1 MFECRFVCP
10 NWLRITETIKY
21 QINGI
26 DNTKDVAATVGI
38 RQSLTTPL
46 LIQRPR
52 DDPVKI

>member
-10 NWLRITETIKY
+10 NWLRITETITY

-38 RQSLTTPL
+38 RQSLTTTL
-46 LIQRPR
+46 LIQSPR